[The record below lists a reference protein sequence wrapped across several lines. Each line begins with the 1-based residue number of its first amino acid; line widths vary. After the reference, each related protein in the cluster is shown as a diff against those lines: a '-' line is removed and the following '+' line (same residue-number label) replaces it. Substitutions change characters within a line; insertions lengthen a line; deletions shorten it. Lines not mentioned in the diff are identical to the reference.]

1 MDLRN
6 HLVDVVAEF
15 LYTDLFLGRNEDA
28 GHLFLGYPAV
38 FQFFQRPVGL
48 CFRLQAEF
56 VIFLI
61 LILVNLVEYDIN
73 WLVGSVNI
81 FQGPFYDLHL
91 FLEIR
96 C

>member
-15 LYTDLFLGRNEDA
+15 LYADLFLGGNEDT

-61 LILVNLVEYDIN
+61 LILVNLVEYDLN
-73 WLVGSVNI
+73 RLVGSVDI
-81 FQGPFYDLHL
+81 FQCPFYDFHL